1 MHTDFE
7 THRTANHRSV
17 DNNGHAIVGHTL
29 RNTNDIACH
38 GVTASK
44 QTVKE
49 INQGFEDAKR
59 KQKT

>member
-1 MHTDFE
+1 MSEHIDL
-7 THRTANHRSV
+7 HRTANHRSV

-29 RNTNDIACH
+29 RNTVDIAHH

-59 KQKT
+59 KQKA